1 MQPLLCIFSLELQK
15 GKNEIRLCPQC
26 GEFRRS
32 VTSSDMN
39 ITLAFRLVTLLM
51 HSFQHNTRIYHRTVH
66 LNFCVSVTLFQ
77 NEFFHRNP
85 SLFVSWQY
93 RQRNKVKVYR
103 RLFFLLVD
111 KTAIKLRCRF
121 NQSINQHNT
130 TNYRVLISQCD
141 VWDCSGEH
149 ISLKSGIIGD
159 SRSLRSATGYIFVLY
174 LAVVMM
180 YRENAESCS

>member
-103 RLFFLLVD
+103 RLFFFACRQNSN
-111 KTAIKLRCRF
+111 KTSLSV
-121 NQSINQHNT
+121 QSINT
-130 TNYRVLISQCD
+130 TQQITVC
-141 VWDCSGEH
+141 
-149 ISLKSGIIGD
+149 
-159 SRSLRSATGYIFVLY
+159 
-174 LAVVMM
+174 
-180 YRENAESCS
+180 